1 MELEDYKFNKDLE
14 NQITSLSSQ
23 MESSSQETVVMV
35 LRNHFCLP
43 VLEKWKKDSWVT
55 SSVDIIY

>member
-1 MELEDYKFNKDLE
+1 MELEDYQFTKELE
-14 NQITSLSSQ
+14 NQIRSLSSQ
-23 MESSSQETVVMV
+23 MESSTQETVVMV

-43 VLEKWKKDSWVT
+43 VPEKWKKDSWIT